1 MSPAGPKRRIRDSV
15 GRFASVL
22 GTDAMVRGALSGGGD
37 YIILGRVEGDSD
49 LDSTVVLERS
59 GTWQGRLQARSV
71 IIAGTLEGEAVAA
84 ERVELMPSARVRGDI
99 YAPSVAIAEGAVFE
113 GQIRSGPDTEV
124 TRFRERRQ
132 PR

>member
-49 LDSTVVLERS
+49 LDSTVVLERG

-132 PR
+132 SR